1 MKGGSKS
8 KRHERKEDRKKIK
21 ERGWESSKKIKEHKK
36 EAN

>member
-8 KRHERKEDRKKIK
+8 KHERKEDRKKIK